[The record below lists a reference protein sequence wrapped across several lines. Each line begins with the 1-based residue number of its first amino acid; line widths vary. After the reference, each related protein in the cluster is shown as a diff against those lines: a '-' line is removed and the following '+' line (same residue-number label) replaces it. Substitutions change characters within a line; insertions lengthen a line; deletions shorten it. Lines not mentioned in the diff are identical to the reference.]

1 MKLRNEIEPKII
13 QAEEIYPQVLNLIY
27 EYDNACDNEV
37 HDKCEEVVRK
47 LSELTGKEITEDDLF
62 EHWEGDGVDQIAFGF
77 SLTEPTVLSTP
88 LSKDEL
94 FEIIQRMSN
103 PEHDDLKE
111 IDENAPFPKELMWFR
126 LKDYYMNLLKLNL
139 KLPKKFSI
147 RSLFNRQK
155 VNGEY
160 VEYTPEEIFE
170 KILGAI
176 K

>member
-1 MKLRNEIEPKII
+1 MKLRNEIEPKIL

-27 EYDNACDNEV
+27 EYDNAWDNEDD
-37 HDKCEEVVRK
+37 DKCEEVARK

-62 EHWEGDGVDQIAFGF
+62 EHWEVNGDDQIAFGF
-77 SLTEPTVLSTP
+77 SLAEPIVLSTP

-94 FEIIQRMSN
+94 FEIVQRISN

-111 IDENAPFPKELMWFR
+111 IDENAPFPKDLMWWR
-126 LKDYYMNLLKLNL
+126 LNDYYIGLLELNL
-139 KLPKKFSI
+139 KLPKKFSVA
-147 RSLFNRQK
+147 SLFYRQK

-160 VEYTPEEIFE
+160 VEYTPEEILE
-170 KILGAI
+170 KILGVM